1 MRLRTILALT
11 LSLAAV
17 SATVPARA
25 ETPQAAL
32 ATSIEAL
39 RKHEERVT
47 IIGERLSA
55 AAAAAGWC
63 DPVPTLGWTLGDVAS
78 YPKQLRPL
86 VRRHW
91 QLPNTTTL
99 FVSSIAP
106 DGTAAQAGVIVG
118 MGIASID
125 GQVPV
130 RYQGSTPTRR
140 PLDLSERIV
149 EAALGRGP
157 VAVETVGSDGTTRR
171 FELTGRPVCRSRF
184 EVSAEDEE
192 QAYADGSI
200 VQVTAGMAEYT
211 KDSDDQL
218 AGVIAHE
225 IAHNVLRHIPRQSE
239 AGTPEDYRRHLRRY
253 ASLSRAMEE
262 EADRLA
268 VWLLMAAGYDPAAPV
283 AFWQRFGPGHDSAH
297 PFGRLHDPWR
307 ERVAAVED
315 ELALMRREKAANP
328 DARPALLERARPPS
342 VAPASAS
349 VPQPNP

>member
-1 MRLRTILALT
+1 MRLRLL
-11 LSLAAV
+11 LSLATALAV
-17 SATVPARA
+17 AAPAQA
-25 ETPQAAL
+25 ESPQAVL
-32 ATSIEAL
+32 TSSIEAL

-47 IIGERLSA
+47 VIGERLSA

-63 DPVPTLGWTLGDVAS
+63 DPVPSLGWTLGDVAS
-78 YPKQLRPL
+78 YPKPLRPL

-106 DGTAAQAGVIVG
+106 DGTAAQAGVRVG
-118 MGIASID
+118 MGIASLD

-149 EAALGRGP
+149 EEALGRGP
-157 VAVETVGSDGTTRR
+157 VAVETVGSDGAIRR
-171 FELTGRPVCRSRF
+171 FSLTGRSVCRSRF

-225 IAHNVLRHIPRQSE
+225 IGHNILRHIPRQSE
-239 AGTPEDYRRHLRRY
+239 AGTPEDYRRFLRRY
-253 ASLSRAMEE
+253 ANISRDMEE

-268 VWLLMAAGYDPAAPV
+268 VWLLMRAGYDPEAPV
-283 AFWQRFGPGHDSAH
+283 GFWQRFGPGHDSAH

-307 ERVAAVED
+307 DRVAAIED

-328 DARPALLERARPPS
+328 EARPALLERARPVTPPVS
-342 VAPASAS
+342 PT
-349 VPQPNP
+349 NR

>member
-1 MRLRTILALT
+1 MRVRALV
-11 LSLAAV
+11 SLAIAFGAA
-17 SATVPARA
+17 SMSLTARA
-25 ETPQAAL
+25 ESPQAAL

-63 DPVPTLGWTLGDVAS
+63 DPVPSLGWTLGDVAS
-78 YPKQLRPL
+78 YPKSLRPL

-91 QLPNTTTL
+91 QLPSTTTL

-106 DGTAAQAGVIVG
+106 DGTAAQAGVTVG

-149 EAALGRGP
+149 EHALGRGP
-157 VAVETVGSDGTTRR
+157 VAVETISADGTTRR
-171 FELTGRPVCRSRF
+171 FSLTGRSVCRSRF

-225 IAHNVLRHIPRQSE
+225 IGHNVLRHIPRQSE
-239 AGTPEDYRRHLRRY
+239 AGTPEDYRRYLRRY
-253 ASLSRAMEE
+253 ANISRDMEE

-268 VWLLMAAGYDPAAPV
+268 VWLLMAAGYDPEAPV

-307 ERVAAVED
+307 DRVAAIED
-315 ELALMRREKAANP
+315 ELGLMRREKAANP
-328 DARPALLERARPPS
+328 DARPALLERARPPA

-349 VPQPNP
+349 APQSNP

>member
-1 MRLRTILALT
+1 MRLRTILSLT
-11 LSLAAV
+11 LPFAAV
-17 SATVPARA
+17 SPAVPASA
-25 ETPQAAL
+25 DSPQAVL

-63 DPVPTLGWTLGDVAS
+63 DPVPSLGWTLGDVAS
-78 YPKQLRPL
+78 YPKSLRPL

-106 DGTAAQAGVIVG
+106 DGTAAQAGVTAG

-140 PLDLSERIV
+140 PLDVSEGIV

-239 AGTPEDYRRHLRRY
+239 AGTPDDYRRHLRRY
-253 ASLSRAMEE
+253 ANLSRDMEE

-268 VWLLMAAGYDPAAPV
+268 VWLLMRAGYDPEAPL
-283 AFWQRFGPGHDSAH
+283 AFWTRFGPNNDSAH

-307 ERVAAVED
+307 DRVAAIQD
-315 ELALMRREKAANP
+315 ELALMRREKEANP
-328 DARPALLERARPPS
+328 DARPALLDRARP
-342 VAPASAS
+342 VTPAAI
-349 VPQPNP
+349 PANR